1 MVTVKLTINSTTP
14 KPRAMK
20 SLFANGLLVYQVR
33 FLFFPKPR
41 SSIALEIVSIRF
53 KLVRINGRRM
63 FTEFFSLEKKCSFF
77 PSSTPLACCAW
88 LILW

>member
-1 MVTVKLTINSTTP
+1 MVTVRLTINSTTP

-41 SSIALEIVSIRF
+41 NSIALEIVSMRF
-53 KLVRINGRRM
+53 RLVSISGNKIL
-63 FTEFFSLEKKCSFF
+63 TEFFNLEKKCSFF

-88 LILW
+88 LIL